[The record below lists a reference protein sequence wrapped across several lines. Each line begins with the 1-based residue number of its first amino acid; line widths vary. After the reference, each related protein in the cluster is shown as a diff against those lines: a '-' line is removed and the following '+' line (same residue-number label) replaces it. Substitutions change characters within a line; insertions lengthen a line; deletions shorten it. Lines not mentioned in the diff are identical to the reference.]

1 MSTVEVLIIIAAGIS
16 VFSVF
21 SMRRLLYQR
30 QISQWFYTRQCH
42 QLLTQSEVIREQLLQ
57 QTFALMRS
65 QELGAMDAS
74 STEDAQHWQNC
85 LAQTQTFNQSL
96 ESLSNELW
104 PPFVEESLPLA
115 LQHIIKQ
122 WTDPKAIQL
131 SLELPS
137 DWPQQQPD
145 KQRMVLWCVRQCLLV
160 LQSGT
165 RSASL
170 SLYLIEIK
178 NRAKLGLSLD
188 RLALDTMNDPS
199 LHKELKQIQ
208 QIFQFFMPGRCQ
220 ITYGETCVSFE
231 FNWSLARSL
240 VHLDLE

>member
-1 MSTVEVLIIIAAGIS
+1 MAAGIS
-16 VFSVF
+16 VFGVF

-30 QISQWFYTRQCH
+30 QISQWFYTRQFD
-42 QLLTQSEVIREQLLQ
+42 QLLTQSEIIREQLLQ

-74 STEDAQHWQNC
+74 SAEDAQHWQNC
-85 LAQTQTFNQSL
+85 LALTQTFNQSL

-115 LQHIIKQ
+115 LQHVVKQ
-122 WTDPKAIQL
+122 WADPKTIQ
-131 SLELPS
+131 LELPS

-160 LQSGT
+160 LQSSE
-165 RSASL
+165 RPASL

-178 NRAKLGLSLD
+178 NRAKLWLSLD
-188 RLALDTMNDPS
+188 RLALDTMNDTS
-199 LHKELKQIQ
+199 LQDELKQIQ
-208 QIFQFFMPGRCQ
+208 QIFQFLMPGRCQ
-220 ITYGETCVSFE
+220 ITYGETSVNFE
-231 FNWSLARSL
+231 FNWSLTQSL